1 MDEII
6 VSVLMGVY
14 NQWDLTA
21 LHRAVDSI
29 LEQTLEE
36 LEFIICDD
44 GSDPEAGAYIEE
56 LAYRDPRIRI
66 CENRENRG
74 LAFALNTCIDLAQG
88 RYLARMDA
96 DDVSAP
102 ERLERQYAFLET
114 HPEYG
119 WCGTNARLF
128 EGNSV
133 WGYRRMPEEP
143 AAADYLKYSP
153 YIHPSVMFRR
163 EVLAEHRYEASATTR
178 RCEDY
183 ELFLRLWRLGY
194 RGYNLQEP
202 LFCYREDRESFQ
214 RRTMGARISEARLRL
229 NSFRKMDLLFPVGWA
244 YVLRP
249 IVGGLTP
256 NRLIA
261 WLKRRESGY
270 GRDTTGETVS
280 ALSESAEAE
289 SGAVSGVD

>member
-14 NQWDLTA
+14 NQWDRGA

-29 LEQTLEE
+29 LEQTLEKLE
-36 LEFIICDD
+36 LIICDD
-44 GSDPEAGAYIEE
+44 GSDPGAGAYIKE

-66 CENRENRG
+66 CENRENQG
-74 LAFALNTCIDLAQG
+74 LASALNTCIGLARG

-102 ERLERQYAFLET
+102 ERLERQCAFLEA

-143 AAADYLKYSP
+143 CAADYLKYSP
-153 YIHPSVMFRR
+153 FIHPTVMFRR
-163 EVLAEHRYEASATTR
+163 EILAEHRYEVSATTR

-183 ELFLRLWRLGY
+183 ELFLRLLRLGY

-202 LFCYREDRESFQ
+202 LFCYREDRESFR
-214 RRTMGARISEARLRL
+214 RRTMGARISEAKLRL
-229 NSFRKMDLLFPVGWA
+229 SGFRKLDLLFPVGWA

-249 IVGGLTP
+249 IAGGLMP

-270 GRDTTGETVS
+270 GSGTTEETIA
-280 ALSESAEAE
+280 ALSEPAEAE